1 MSHIAILSRAILSSH
16 RVPYLSPYHRV
27 SYRSHCVPHR
37 QLTVYSISRRITV
50 CHIAS
55 SCVILPS
62 HRVAYR
68 HLTVCNIIILPCAI
82 SSSHSVPY
90 RHLTVCHI
98 VISLCAISQFH
109 CVPYRHLT
117 MCHIVISPC
126 AISPTHRVP
135 YRYLPVFHIAIS
147 PYAIS
152 PTHGNVLLYPSY
164 AKIVKNFLS

>member
-37 QLTVYSISRRITV
+37 QLTVYSIGRRITV

-90 RHLTVCHI
+90 RNFTVCHIAISPCAILSFRRVPYRQLTVCHI
-98 VISLCAISQFH
+98 A
-109 CVPYRHLT
+109 
-117 MCHIVISPC
+117 ISPC
-126 AISPTHRVP
+126 PILPSHRMP
-135 YRYLPVFHIAIS
+135 YRQLTVMFCI
-147 PYAIS
+147 
-152 PTHGNVLLYPSY
+152 YPSY